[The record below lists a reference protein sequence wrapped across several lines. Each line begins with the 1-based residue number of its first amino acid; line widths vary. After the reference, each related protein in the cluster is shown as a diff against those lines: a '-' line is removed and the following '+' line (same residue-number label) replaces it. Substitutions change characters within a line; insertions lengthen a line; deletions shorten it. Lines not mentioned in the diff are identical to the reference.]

1 MRKKIAKIM
10 SKDRAGK
17 KNGAYKVQEAEGA
30 NCLIRAR
37 RMKGKRKRMRIEGQ
51 RDEGR
56 RVGRRK

>member
-1 MRKKIAKIM
+1 MRKSCLKTELV
-10 SKDRAGK
+10 K